1 MPRNRRRHSRIRKR
15 LKVEFGDTE
24 LDHKGFLSDIS
35 IGGLFLSAGRL
46 FKVGTRLHLH
56 VIEAADHFYAE
67 GIVVRLKRVDQ
78 LLRRIEAQGMGIR
91 LLSPAEVVRSVIPKT
106 ALTVD
111 TQQVVLSRPEQAQ
124 KLLQEQLSAG
134 VLVVPVGSPPPAA
147 NTVVEFSIRV
157 DFGASPGT
165 LGGQG
170 RVMQILE
177 GQDGT
182 KRGVLEVE
190 DAAKL
195 RARLEAS
202 L

>member
-15 LKVEFGDTE
+15 LKVEFGETD
-24 LDHKGFLSDIS
+24 LSHKGFLSDIS

-46 FKVGTRLHLH
+46 FQVGTRLHLH

-67 GIVVRLKRVDQ
+67 GVVVRLKRVDQ

-91 LLSPAEVVRSVIPKT
+91 LLSPAEVVRSVIPKA

-111 TQQVVLSRPEQAQ
+111 TQQVVLSKPEQAQ

-134 VLVVPVGSPPPAA
+134 ILVVPVGSPPPAA
-147 NTVVEFSIRV
+147 NTIVEFSIRI
-157 DFGASPGT
+157 DFGSSPGT

-170 RVMQILE
+170 RVMQILD
-177 GQDGT
+177 GQEGT

-195 RARLEAS
+195 RARLESS